1 MSVMKKLMIIAVLI
15 SGMLMP
21 AQIFAKNDRR
31 EVKKENRVSVDYNR
45 VKKNNKVVKHVA
57 PAPKQPLVVKHHN
70 PAPVVVHHPSPAP
83 VVVHHSAPVV
93 HHVNCAPPPPP
104 VVHHHGHC
112 NEVAGAAAVAI
123 GVVGLLSLLAN

>member
-45 VKKNNKVVKHVA
+45 VKKDNKVVKHAV
-57 PAPKQPLVVKHHN
+57 PAPKQPAVVKHHN

>member
-45 VKKNNKVVKHVA
+45 VKKDNKVVKHVA
-57 PAPKQPLVVKHHN
+57 PAPKQPVVVKHHN

>member
-1 MSVMKKLMIIAVLI
+1 MIIAVLI

-45 VKKNNKVVKHVA
+45 VNKGGNVAKNHKPEPKK
-57 PAPKQPLVVKHHN
+57 PAVMKHHN
-70 PAPVVVHHPSPAP
+70 PAPVVVHHHNPAP
-83 VVVHHSAPVV
+83 VVVHHHKPAPVV

-104 VVHHHGHC
+104 VHHNHC
-112 NEVAGAAAVAI
+112 NEIAGAAAVAV

>member
-45 VKKNNKVVKHVA
+45 VKKNNKVVKHAA
-57 PAPKQPLVVKHHN
+57 PAPKQPVVVKHHN